1 MKVYKFLA
9 LNKIREKVRLIR
21 NMYIPI
27 VGLIIFLAM
36 VLSIIGK
43 DFFNIIKSIK
53 MFDSKIYFIS
63 FLCMLASII
72 CKMRKNSMP
81 QIVVI
86 AIPISKAPGIFLT
99 RRTAVEIKPTITS
112 NTLGWKIW
120 PRATRVASFLT
131 EIPAF

>member
-63 FLCMLASII
+63 FL
-72 CKMRKNSMP
+72 
-81 QIVVI
+81 
-86 AIPISKAPGIFLT
+86 
-99 RRTAVEIKPTITS
+99 
-112 NTLGWKIW
+112 
-120 PRATRVASFLT
+120 
-131 EIPAF
+131 

>member
-81 QIVVI
+81 QIVVK
-86 AIPISKAPGIFLT
+86 PMTLYFFYKKKEHISIYVNYLFTFYVMILCKNFVITFFKFFYIFH
-99 RRTAVEIKPTITS
+99 
-112 NTLGWKIW
+112 
-120 PRATRVASFLT
+120 
-131 EIPAF
+131 